1 MTLIL
6 TEADWDELCQQAPK
20 PQYDNL
26 MLDEFEKLTGIPRCL
41 GRGFDHRIGL
51 LPGLSLSL
59 SDCKYGR
66 DWALRAT
73 AHAHPIEIG
82 ICLSGS
88 LRCDIHPVCDRT
100 RSYFSGSGISPAYVE
115 AGHSGER
122 RTYVNIEIEPVVLES
137 FFLNDRQR
145 YSEPIQQ
152 LFKGEDWKVSFYPNV
167 TAKVRSLAQQI
178 WNTPYCGGQRRLYLQ
193 SKVFELLVTQL
204 DLIGA
209 GQEQNSGDVP
219 KRTTS
224 DRIYDARDVVLANLE
239 NPPSVVELA
248 QQVGVSVGTLQRRF
262 QALFGMTVFGY
273 LTDQRMV
280 MAEQLLRQGHYTV
293 AETAAIVG
301 YSNPAHFAAAFKR
314 KFGITPRECLLG
326 RKIVLQ

>member
-6 TEADWDELCQQAPK
+6 TEADWNELCQQAPK
-20 PQYDNL
+20 PRCDNL
-26 MLDEFEKLTGIPRCL
+26 MLDEFEEVTGVPAVL
-41 GRGFDHRIGL
+41 GRGFSRGMEL
-51 LPGLSLSL
+51 LAGLSLNL
-59 SDCKYGR
+59 SGCQYNR
-66 DWALRAT
+66 DWALKET

-82 ICLSGS
+82 ICLSGFV
-88 LRCDIHPVCDRT
+88 RCDIHPVFDRT

-115 AGHSGER
+115 AGRSGER
-122 RTYVNIEIEPVVLES
+122 RTYVNIQLGPEVLES
-137 FFLNDRQR
+137 FFLTDRQR
-145 YSEPIQQ
+145 HSEPMKQ
-152 LFKGEDWKVSFYPNV
+152 LFKGEDWKVSFYPAV

-204 DLIGA
+204 DLIGV
-209 GQEQNSGDVP
+209 GQDQNSGNGP
-219 KRTTS
+219 KRTTI
-224 DRIYDARDVVLANLE
+224 DRIYDARDIVLANLE

-301 YSNPAHFAAAFKR
+301 YSNPAHFAVAFKR
-314 KFGITPRECLLG
+314 KFGITPKECLCG